1 MEVISNLLRRR
12 KTPKELVSA
21 CSLNLNLIAVE
32 GNLGSLEDK
41 VFSIFFKTF
50 SGVQR
55 SKSKT
60 LNF

>member
-21 CSLNLNLIAVE
+21 CSQNLNIIAVE

-41 VFSIFFKTF
+41 VIFIFS
-50 SGVQR
+50 QLPQE
-55 SKSKT
+55 SKGAKVN
-60 LNF
+60 L